1 MALCIAH
8 ALLTEDLPHSNEFPL
23 CPVISLLVVRGTAP
37 GPLFIWNN
45 GHFLTRAQFVSEVK
59 QALEIV
65 GADASDFNG
74 HSFWIGAAFTAAAN
88 GMEGSL
94 IKTLGR
100 WESDAYQRYIKIP
113 REELAK
119 YTVVLTAS

>member
-1 MALCIAH
+1 M
-8 ALLTEDLPHSNEFPL
+8 
-23 CPVISLLVVRGTAP
+23 RGTAP
-37 GPLFIWNN
+37 GPLFIWDN

-59 QALEIV
+59 QALEIA

-74 HSFWIGAAFTAAAN
+74 HTYRIGAASMAAAN
-88 GMEGSL
+88 GMEDSL

-113 REELAK
+113 REELAN
-119 YTVVLTAS
+119 YTAVLAAS